1 MDLEQRMQAAI
12 ARREEAE
19 ENLRDARAIVES
31 IGRNKRASA
40 SRELSAESRAADE
53 LADAREEE
61 EISRALLAHQR
72 DSDDP
77 SL

>member
-1 MDLEQRMQAAI
+1 VDLEQRMQAAI